1 MEKFYLPAQRS
12 ILIIAVS
19 NGRSSWRPSNI
30 LFQYLFLLIR
40 GQAYEACTMCKA
52 VFGLAE
58 PMRVMVYVKNKY
70 RLYDETEVYT
80 WFRTPRKP
88 MFRRPERAA
97 RGRLIWFPRWSKS
110 RIHRLFHRIRFL
122 YHTSM
127 FLTNQIAQLRVLDF
141 TYTTS
146 RAVSRRRKP
155 PRTLILPTANTYT
168 THREHLYYLRTVYC
182 CILEKNSFQG
192 LRLYSYYLEA

>member
-1 MEKFYLPAQRS
+1 MVNSTRLKTARSARWCCPNSTMAPRLLENVVKVTNLEVVKIEFRHLP
-12 ILIIAVS
+12 
-19 NGRSSWRPSNI
+19 
-30 LFQYLFLLIR
+30 FLLLS
-40 GQAYEACTMCKA
+40 
-52 VFGLAE
+52 FFL
-58 PMRVMVYVKNKY
+58 
-70 RLYDETEVYT
+70 
-80 WFRTPRKP
+80 
-88 MFRRPERAA
+88 
-97 RGRLIWFPRWSKS
+97 S
-110 RIHRLFHRIRFL
+110 L

-168 THREHLYYLRTVYC
+168 TRREHLYYLRTVYC
-182 CILEKNSFQG
+182 CILEKNSLQG